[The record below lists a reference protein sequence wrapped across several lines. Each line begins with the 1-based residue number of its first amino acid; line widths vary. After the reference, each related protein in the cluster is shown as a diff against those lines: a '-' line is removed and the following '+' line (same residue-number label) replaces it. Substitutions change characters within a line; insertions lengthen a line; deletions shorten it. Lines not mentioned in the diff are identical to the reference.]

1 MACAL
6 LESDDRNGKSVGE
19 QELVF
24 LYKLK
29 EGVCQQSYGL
39 QVATLAGLPPSL
51 VRSAELASNS
61 IKTKVSAAF
70 DAALVKEGLPLL
82 HMQWFSAL
90 FEAFTF
96 DGDDMMETVICIWEE
111 MRRSSV

>member
-1 MACAL
+1 MSCAL
-6 LESDDRNGKSVGE
+6 LESDNQNGKSIGE
-19 QELVF
+19 QEIVF

-51 VRSAELASNS
+51 IRSAELASNS
-61 IKTKVSAAF
+61 IRTKVSAAF
-70 DAALVKEGLPLL
+70 DAALVKEGLPHL

-90 FEAFTF
+90 IEAFAF
-96 DGDDMMETVICIWEE
+96 DVDDMMETFICIWEE

>member
-6 LESDDRNGKSVGE
+6 LDSDKQSGKSIGE
-19 QELVF
+19 QEIVF

-39 QVATLAGLPPSL
+39 QVATLAGLPPSV
-51 VRSAELASNS
+51 VRSAESASDR
-61 IKTKVSAAF
+61 IRTKVSAAF
-70 DAALVKEGLPLL
+70 DAALVKEGLPHL
-82 HMQWFSAL
+82 HMQWLLAL
-90 FEAFTF
+90 VEAFTF
-96 DGDDMMETVICIWEE
+96 DVDDMMETVICIWEE

>member
-6 LESDDRNGKSVGE
+6 LDSEDNNGKSIGE

-51 VRSAELASNS
+51 VRSAEHASNL
-61 IKTKVSAAF
+61 IKQKC
-70 DAALVKEGLPLL
+70 LLPLIL
-82 HMQWFSAL
+82 L
-90 FEAFTF
+90 L
-96 DGDDMMETVICIWEE
+96 
-111 MRRSSV
+111 